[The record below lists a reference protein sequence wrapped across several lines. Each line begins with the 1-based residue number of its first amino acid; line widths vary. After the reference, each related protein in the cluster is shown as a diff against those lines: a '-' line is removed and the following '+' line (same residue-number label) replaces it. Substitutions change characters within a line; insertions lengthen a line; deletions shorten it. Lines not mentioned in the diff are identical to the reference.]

1 MVQRVQGKVAIVTGA
16 AQGIG
21 RACAQM
27 LAHEGARVIIGD
39 IQELAGQA
47 VAAAIREAGGEAI
60 FQKVDVMEEKDCIAL
75 IEIAVR
81 RYGRLDV
88 LVNNAGWYPRASLEE
103 TSSDL
108 WDRILALNLR
118 GAFFCCKY
126 AVPRMREVGGG
137 SIINI
142 GSLNGIQGHA
152 NLVAYASAKGGL
164 LALTRTLAGAYAAEK
179 IRVNYLIPGW
189 VLSEG
194 ELALQQS
201 LGISEEELMREGKTL
216 PFGRHQTPEDTAYA
230 VIYLAS
236 DESTQITGSIFHID
250 AGAST
255 LPIQPRTTDLT

>member
-27 LAHEGARVIIGD
+27 LALEGARVVIGD
-39 IQELAGQA
+39 IQEAAGQA
-47 VAAAIREAGGEAI
+47 AAAAIREVGGEAI
-60 FQKVDVMEEKDCIAL
+60 FQKVDVTEEKDCSEL
-75 IEIAVR
+75 IEAAVR
-81 RYGRLDV
+81 SYGRLDV
-88 LVNNAGWYPRASLEE
+88 LVNNAGWYPRATLEE

-108 WDRILALNLR
+108 WDRILAINLR
-118 GAFFCCKY
+118 GPFFCCKY
-126 AVPRMREVGGG
+126 AVPRMREMGGG

-142 GSLNGIQGHA
+142 GSIHGIQGQA

-164 LALTRTLAGAYAAEK
+164 LTLTKTLAGAYAADMV
-179 IRVNYLIPGW
+179 RVNYIIPGW

-194 ELALQQS
+194 ELALRKSQ
-201 LGISEEELMREGKTL
+201 GTSEEDLAQIGKNL

-236 DESTQITGSIFHID
+236 DESSQITGSTFHID
-250 AGAST
+250 GGASI
-255 LPIQPRTTDLT
+255 LPIRPRMNQPT